1 MAVER
6 FDGEYSKDGVAFD
19 DAWFEEVM
27 EFGRMQKHNGDLGT
41 LDV

>member
-6 FDGEYSKDGVAFD
+6 FDGEY
-19 DAWFEEVM
+19 FEGEIRQCFFEQEM